1 MTEFQFL
8 PKTHAFMKQTV
19 LTSLLLFMPVA
30 AALHAEEAGST
41 NAPQVQKTEF
51 KKGELLF
58 KEDFDGDLSRWVVE
72 QTPSGTTKII
82 DGKLDVD
89 DGFGPHDKGGC
100 TVWFKEKLSGPILVE
115 YDAVMVKQ
123 GGPNDRASDL
133 NCFWMATDPSHP
145 EDFFA
150 GSKERGGNF
159 KKYDDLRLYY
169 VGYGANENV
178 TTRFRR
184 YPRARNDE
192 GLSPQY
198 DLAEAKYMNV
208 PNKVVKVQIV
218 ADGDKVQFYRD
229 GERIFDFTDSEP
241 YREGWF
247 GFRTVRNHMTLDN
260 FRVYRLLSQTSNP

>member
-1 MTEFQFL
+1 
-8 PKTHAFMKQTV
+8 
-19 LTSLLLFMPVA
+19 
-30 AALHAEEAGST
+30 
-41 NAPQVQKTEF
+41 
-51 KKGELLF
+51 
-58 KEDFDGDLSRWVVE
+58 
-72 QTPSGTTKII
+72 
-82 DGKLDVD
+82 
-89 DGFGPHDKGGC
+89 
-100 TVWFKEKLSGPILVE
+100 
-115 YDAVMVKQ
+115 MVKQ

-218 ADGDKVQFYRD
+218 ADGDKIQFYRD
-229 GERIFDFTDSEP
+229 GERIFDFTDSQP

-260 FRVYRLLSQTSNP
+260 FRVYRLLP